1 MITGLRVGAWWQMR
15 VPIRV
20 GFPASCSGLLDA
32 WVKSVAEWAA
42 AGVSFPWAAEYRLVR
57 AFGLLGGS
65 VHCRRGTRRQSGIK
79 LRESRSPRA
88 LLGLRAAVGLGLVA
102 ATSLPLKV

>member
-32 WVKSVAEWAA
+32 WVKASPSGRPRV
-42 AGVSFPWAAEYRLVR
+42 FPSP
-57 AFGLLGGS
+57 GP
-65 VHCRRGTRRQSGIK
+65 
-79 LRESRSPRA
+79 RS
-88 LLGLRAAVGLGLVA
+88 
-102 ATSLPLKV
+102 TDS